1 MRVAGELL
9 GIDLNEGIPDASI
22 EDLRRGFRRDKM
34 IPRSLMSGFQ
44 EVEPENSQ
52 PGYSM
57 TGSYQPS
64 VAFGL

>member
-1 MRVAGELL
+1 MRMAGELL
-9 GIDLNEGIPDASI
+9 GVDLNEGVPDASI

-44 EVEPENSQ
+44 EIEPENSQ

>member
-9 GIDLNEGIPDASI
+9 GIDLNEGVPDASI

-34 IPRSLMSGFQ
+34 IPRSLMSGFNS
-44 EVEPENSQ
+44 VEPENSQ

>member
-9 GIDLNEGIPDASI
+9 GIDLNEELSDASI
-22 EDLRRGFRRDKM
+22 DSLRRGFRRDKM

>member
-1 MRVAGELL
+1 MAGELL
-9 GIDLNEGIPDASI
+9 GVDLNEGVPDASI

-44 EVEPENSQ
+44 EIEPENSQ

>member
-1 MRVAGELL
+1 MAGDLL
-9 GIDLNEGIPDASI
+9 GIDLNEGVSDVSI
-22 EDLRRGFRRDKM
+22 DDLRRGFRRDKM

>member
-1 MRVAGELL
+1 MRMAGDLP
-9 GIDLNEGIPDASI
+9 GIDLNEGVSDASI
-22 EDLRRGFRRDKM
+22 DDLRRGFRRDKM
-34 IPRSLMSGFQ
+34 IPRSLMSGFNS
-44 EVEPENSQ
+44 VEPENSQ

>member
-1 MRVAGELL
+1 MRMAGELL
-9 GIDLNEGIPDASI
+9 GIDLNEELSDASI
-22 EDLRRGFRRDKM
+22 DSLRRGFRRDKM

>member
-1 MRVAGELL
+1 MRMAGELL
-9 GIDLNEGIPDASI
+9 GVDLSDELPDANIDS
-22 EDLRRGFRRDKM
+22 LRRGFRRDKM
-34 IPRSLMSGFQ
+34 IPRSLMNGFGT
-44 EVEPENSQ
+44 VEPENSQ

>member
-1 MRVAGELL
+1 MRMAGELL
-9 GIDLNEGIPDASI
+9 GVDLSEELPDANIDS
-22 EDLRRGFRRDKM
+22 LRRGFRRDKM
-34 IPRSLMSGFQ
+34 IPRSLMSGFAT
-44 EVEPENSQ
+44 VEPENSQ

>member
-9 GIDLNEGIPDASI
+9 GIDLNEGLPDASI

>member
-1 MRVAGELL
+1 MRMAGELL
-9 GIDLNEGIPDASI
+9 GVDLSEELPDANIDS
-22 EDLRRGFRRDKM
+22 LRRGFRRDKM
-34 IPRSLMSGFQ
+34 IPRSLMSGFGT
-44 EVEPENSQ
+44 VEPENSQ

>member
-1 MRVAGELL
+1 MRMAGELL
-9 GIDLNEGIPDASI
+9 GVDLSDELPDANIDS
-22 EDLRRGFRRDKM
+22 LRRGFRRDKM
-34 IPRSLMSGFQ
+34 IPRSLMSGFGT
-44 EVEPENSQ
+44 VEPENSQ

>member
-1 MRVAGELL
+1 MRMAGELL
-9 GIDLNEGIPDASI
+9 GVDLSEELPDASI
-22 EDLRRGFRRDKM
+22 DSLRRGFRRDKM
-34 IPRSLMSGFQ
+34 IPRSLMSGFNS
-44 EVEPENSQ
+44 VEPENSQ

>member
-1 MRVAGELL
+1 MRLAGELL
-9 GIDLNEGIPDASI
+9 GVDLNEGVPDASI
-22 EDLRRGFRRDKM
+22 DDLRRGFRRDKL
-34 IPRSLMSGFQ
+34 IPRSLMSGFNS
-44 EVEPENSQ
+44 VEPENSQ

>member
-9 GIDLNEGIPDASI
+9 GIDLNEELPDASI
-22 EDLRRGFRRDKM
+22 DSLRRGFRRDKL

>member
-1 MRVAGELL
+1 MAGDLL
-9 GIDLNEGIPDASI
+9 GIDLNEGVSDASI
-22 EDLRRGFRRDKM
+22 DDLRRGFRRDKM

>member
-1 MRVAGELL
+1 MRMAGDLL
-9 GIDLNEGIPDASI
+9 GIDLNEGVSDVSI
-22 EDLRRGFRRDKM
+22 DDLRRGFRRDKM

>member
-9 GIDLNEGIPDASI
+9 GIDLNEELPDASI
-22 EDLRRGFRRDKM
+22 DSLRRGFRRDKM

-64 VAFGL
+64 VAFGR

>member
-1 MRVAGELL
+1 MRMAGDLL
-9 GIDLNEGIPDASI
+9 GVDLIEELPDASI
-22 EDLRRGFRRDKM
+22 DSLRRGFRRDKM
-34 IPRSLMSGFQ
+34 IPRSLMSGFSS
-44 EVEPENSQ
+44 VEPENSQ

>member
-1 MRVAGELL
+1 MRMAGELL
-9 GIDLNEGIPDASI
+9 GVDLSEELPDASI
-22 EDLRRGFRRDKM
+22 DSLRRGFRRDKL

>member
-1 MRVAGELL
+1 MRMAGDLL
-9 GIDLNEGIPDASI
+9 GIDLNEELPDASI
-22 EDLRRGFRRDKM
+22 DSLRRGFRRDKM

>member
-1 MRVAGELL
+1 MRLAGELL
-9 GIDLNEGIPDASI
+9 GVDLNEGVPDASI
-22 EDLRRGFRRDKM
+22 DDLRRGFRRDKL
-34 IPRSLMSGFQ
+34 IPRSLMRGFNS
-44 EVEPENSQ
+44 VEPENSQ

>member
-1 MRVAGELL
+1 MAGELL
-9 GIDLNEGIPDASI
+9 GIDLNEGVPDASI

-44 EVEPENSQ
+44 EIEPENSQ

>member
-9 GIDLNEGIPDASI
+9 GIDLNEELLDASI
-22 EDLRRGFRRDKM
+22 DSLRRGFRRDKM

>member
-1 MRVAGELL
+1 MRMAGELL
-9 GIDLNEGIPDASI
+9 GIDLNEGVPDASI

-44 EVEPENSQ
+44 EIEPENSQ

>member
-9 GIDLNEGIPDASI
+9 GIDLNEELPDASI
-22 EDLRRGFRRDKM
+22 DSLRRGFRRDKM

-57 TGSYQPS
+57 TGSYQP
-64 VAFGL
+64 

>member
-9 GIDLNEGIPDASI
+9 GIDLNEELSDASI
-22 EDLRRGFRRDKM
+22 DSLRRGFRRDKM
-34 IPRSLMSGFQ
+34 IPRSLMSGFGT
-44 EVEPENSQ
+44 VEPENSQ
-52 PGYSM
+52 PGFSM

>member
-1 MRVAGELL
+1 MAGDLL
-9 GIDLNEGIPDASI
+9 GVDLNEGVPDASI

>member
-1 MRVAGELL
+1 MRMAGDLL
-9 GIDLNEGIPDASI
+9 GIDLNEGVPDASI
-22 EDLRRGFRRDKM
+22 DDLRRGFRRDKM
-34 IPRSLMSGFQ
+34 IPRSLMSGFNS
-44 EVEPENSQ
+44 VEPENSQ

>member
-1 MRVAGELL
+1 MMMAGDLL
-9 GIDLNEGIPDASI
+9 GIDLNEGVPDASI
-22 EDLRRGFRRDKM
+22 DDLRRGFRRDKM
-34 IPRSLMSGFQ
+34 IPRSLMSGFNS
-44 EVEPENSQ
+44 VEPENSQ

>member
-9 GIDLNEGIPDASI
+9 GIDLNEELPDASI
-22 EDLRRGFRRDKM
+22 DSLRRGFRRDKM
-34 IPRSLMSGFQ
+34 IPRSLMSGFNS
-44 EVEPENSQ
+44 VEPENSQ
-52 PGYSM
+52 PGFSM